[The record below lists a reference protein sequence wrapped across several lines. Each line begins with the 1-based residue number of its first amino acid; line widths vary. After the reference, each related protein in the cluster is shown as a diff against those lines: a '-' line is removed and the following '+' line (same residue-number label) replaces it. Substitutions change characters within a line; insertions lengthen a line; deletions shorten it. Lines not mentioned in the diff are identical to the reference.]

1 MTDVVLQL
9 RHGLVEKIIL
19 MAETFGQIPK
29 RLLNSFLMSCS
40 NHCCNTD
47 GCFVSFYYLL
57 FFFFSLENF
66 TLEMTRVT
74 RILFLCNIICVSLN
88 YASNFH

>member
-9 RHGLVEKIIL
+9 RRGLVEKIFL

-29 RLLNSFLMSCS
+29 RLLNSFLMSYR
-40 NHCCNTD
+40 NHCFNTD

-57 FFFFSLENF
+57 FFFQF
-66 TLEMTRVT
+66 RK
-74 RILFLCNIICVSLN
+74 
-88 YASNFH
+88 FHT